1 MVSIGNYA
9 IRLRSRSLWQDPV
22 RKIRTLESFAQTE
35 IDGGENIAQAAKYV
49 VDKKLKKHF
58 LRHAAEEIRHGELFR
73 QRAQELAERSPNL
86 VAEEMEPDKMYDLV
100 HARDNQN
107 TDAHGFFSADRLE
120 VVGEIPYVAMLHV
133 AEKRAAAIFQIHSDL
148 LRDDPETKAVF
159 DAALRDEKYHVA
171 YTGHYLRQ
179 CRERGRGREV
189 RDALSAA
196 RGSRIVGSLKRLGVQ
211 SGAKFGVAVM
221 YLTYFTVLVP
231 FGLLGRCTKAKTGW
245 TDATRFKG
253 KESVTSQF

>member
-1 MVSIGNYA
+1 MISIGNYA
-9 IRLRSRSLWQDPV
+9 IKLRSRSLWQDPI
-22 RKIRTLESFAQTE
+22 RKIRTLQSFAQTE
-35 IDGGENIAQAAKYV
+35 IDGGENIAAAAKYV

-73 QRAQELAERSPNL
+73 QRARELSEKTPNL
-86 VAEEMEPDKMYDLV
+86 MAEEMESDKMYDLI

-133 AEKRAAAIFQIHSDL
+133 AEKRAAAIFKIHSAL
-148 LRDDPETKAVF
+148 LTDDPATKAVF
-159 DAALRDEKYHVA
+159 DTALRDEKYHVA

-189 RDALSAA
+189 RNALSAA
-196 RGSRIVGSLKRLGVQ
+196 RGSRIIGALKRLGVQ

-221 YLTYFTVLVP
+221 YLTYFTLLVP
-231 FGLLGRCTKAKTGW
+231 FGLLGRCTKARTGW
-245 TDATRFKG
+245 SDAAPFKG
-253 KESVTSQF
+253 KSSVTSQF

>member
-9 IRLRSRSLWQDPV
+9 MKLRSRSLWQDPV

-35 IDGGENIAQAAKYV
+35 IDGGENIALAAKYV

-58 LRHAAEEIRHGELFR
+58 LRHAAEEIRHGQLFR
-73 QRAQELAERSPNL
+73 QRAQELSEGSPNL
-86 VAEEMEPDKMYDLV
+86 VADGMEPDKMYDLI
-100 HARDNQN
+100 HSRDNQD

-148 LRDDPETKAVF
+148 LKDDPATRAVF
-159 DAALRDEKYHVA
+159 DTALRDEKYHVA

-189 RDALSAA
+189 RNALSAA
-196 RGSRIVGSLKRLGVQ
+196 KGSRIIGALKRLGVQ
-211 SGAKFGVAVM
+211 SGAKFGVVVM

-231 FGLLGRCTKAKTGW
+231 FGLLGRCTKERAGW
-245 TDATRFKG
+245 SDVTRFKG